1 MEIQFALVRLFTEQI
16 VARTGSR
23 FGLTSFVMRLVSPV
37 GRQVRL
43 DVNRRHCLA
52 ENAIRRVACVSLVAL
67 LAADAAVLR
76 FHVDVILSPERYV
89 IFNRTVVP
97 APQIRT
103 NSLRM
108 STYTAKFANHIV
120 IPGACITTAYKIARP
135 FTAIQTN

>member
-23 FGLTSFVMRLVSPV
+23 FGLASFVMRLVSPV